1 MACGAHLGILLIC
14 FVQAEHVCCLWATK
28 APRQNGNARVGF
40 SQQSSV
46 FGGSHPQNGLVQP
59 SGHLGLAR
67 RRSSSSSLGTDAA
80 VGSASSWRFPSSG
93 LGEAAPRPAE
103 RVYASAWLVRG
114 RSESN
119 PDRPTASSQKP
130 TGPKKM
136 PKKPQTDISAAAG
149 SLISESE
156 TPDSKVPRS
165 GRRGTPPAGK
175 HQSGRFG
182 PNAIPARTKTSASGA
197 ARRVSSRRGPVASLP
212 SYLSPLREERT
223 RKAPSKASVS
233 AGVLRASGR
242 AVSPT
247 GAHDIPQ
254 RFGGFAIRR
263 LREPAH
269 RKKVG
274 VWRPRQAYVAP
285 QRHSSSNRPTPVQR
299 VHPNAIR
306 MRLRAPP
313 GL

>member
-1 MACGAHLGILLIC
+1 MACGALLGILLIC

-59 SGHLGLAR
+59 SGHLALAR
-67 RRSSSSSLGTDAA
+67 RRSSSSLGTDAA

-93 LGEAAPRPAE
+93 LREAAPRPAE
-103 RVYASAWLVRG
+103 RVYASAWVVRG
-114 RSESN
+114 SSESN

-130 TGPKKM
+130 NG

-197 ARRVSSRRGPVASLP
+197 ARRVSSRRGPAASRP
-212 SYLSPLREERT
+212 SYFSPLREERT
-223 RKAPSKASVS
+223 RKAPGKGSVR
-233 AGVLRASGR
+233 AGVLRA
-242 AVSPT
+242 

-263 LREPAH
+263 LREPAQ

-274 VWRPRQAYVAP
+274 IWRPRQACH
-285 QRHSSSNRPTPVQR
+285 RCSGWSD
-299 VHPNAIR
+299 
-306 MRLRAPP
+306 LK
-313 GL
+313 